1 MSKNDER
8 SDAVDR
14 PRIPADTFAHR
25 LMLARAHAGHL
36 SIREAADRCGLG
48 RGAWTYWEK
57 GGMPLDLDYVIEK
70 ISETLDV
77 DPVWLALG
85 GMLGE
90 PEETRRQRARWST
103 VRPHT
108 TSRRKPE
115 PDPDGQPPK
124 GGQAT
129 AAKLR
134 VTKRPAPAPVR
145 PTSDR
150 PRAPRPTGRPTG
162 TVAPPTL
169 RRPVRL

>member
-8 SDAVDR
+8 SDAASR
-14 PRIPADTFAHR
+14 SRIPADTFAHR

-36 SIREAADRCGLG
+36 SIREAAERCGLG

-57 GGMPLDLDYVIEK
+57 GGLPVDLDYVIEK

-77 DPVWLALG
+77 DPVWLGLG
-85 GMLGE
+85 GMLAE

-108 TSRRKPE
+108 TSRPVA
-115 PDPDGQPPK
+115 PQSTDGYHRGVK
-124 GGQAT
+124 
-129 AAKLR
+129 R
-134 VTKRPAPAPVR
+134 VADTPAVR

-150 PRAPRPTGRPTG
+150 PRSGRPAGRPTG